1 METIFMNTENS
12 KIGEPY
18 KFALTL
24 LLRLDLIGS
33 NKHVALENLFI
44 YYTMKIKRQKSTK
57 N

>member
-24 LLRLDLIGS
+24 LLREAQINMLLS
-33 NKHVALENLFI
+33 KTYLFI
-44 YYTMKIKRQKSTK
+44 IP
-57 N
+57 